1 MKQAQSAGWKAIQQ
15 SNQDHNSPWK
25 DILEGY
31 FREFIAFF
39 FPWIE
44 NDVDWDKGYKFLDKE
59 FQRIVKEAETGRRYV
74 DKLIRV
80 WRKDDIEAWLL
91 IHI

>member
-1 MKQAQSAGWKAIQQ
+1 MKQPQSAGWKAIQQ

-31 FREFIAFF
+31 CREFIAFF

-44 NDVDWDKGYKFLDKE
+44 KE
-59 FQRIVKEAETGRRYV
+59 RGNLLEQERSNG
-74 DKLIRV
+74 DLIPFFTNGSG
-80 WRKDDIEAWLL
+80 IEVMEKITREQYSCLKR
-91 IHI
+91 

>member
-1 MKQAQSAGWKAIQQ
+1 MKQPQSAGWKAIQQ

-44 NDVDWDKGYKFLDKE
+44 KERGNLLEQERSNGDLIPFFYKWFRNRGYGKNDQKAVHLFKAY
-59 FQRIVKEAETGRRYV
+59 
-74 DKLIRV
+74 
-80 WRKDDIEAWLL
+80 
-91 IHI
+91 